1 MGSVTLEAIMAQLK
15 RINAHLDIL
24 NDELCQVNTHVG
36 RITWQQ
42 AVMGGFTT
50 SPFSSPQTSEDE
62 GDDDGSSD
70 DDANVDDGASSSGD
84 KEMTA
89 F

>member
-1 MGSVTLEAIMAQLK
+1 
-15 RINAHLDIL
+15 
-24 NDELCQVNTHVG
+24 
-36 RITWQQ
+36 
-42 AVMGGFTT
+42 MGGFTT
-50 SPFSSPQTSEDE
+50 STSPSPQASEDE

-70 DDANVDDGASSSGD
+70 DDANVDHGASSFGD